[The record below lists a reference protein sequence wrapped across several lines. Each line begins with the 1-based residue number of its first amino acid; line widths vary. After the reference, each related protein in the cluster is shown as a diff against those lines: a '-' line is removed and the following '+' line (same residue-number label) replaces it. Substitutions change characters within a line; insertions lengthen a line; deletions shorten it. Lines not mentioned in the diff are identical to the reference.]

1 MPKLRHVALILVA
14 SWTSGCAATQRAEQV
29 STDQFIDNT
38 LRQYGIGPNGRA
50 GQPEGVVPAT
60 SGDLAV

>member
-1 MPKLRHVALILVA
+1 MPKLRLVALIVLV
-14 SWTSGCAATQRAEQV
+14 SWTTGCAATQRAEQV
-29 STDQFIDNT
+29 STEQFIDNT

-50 GQPEGVVPAT
+50 GQPDAVVTAT